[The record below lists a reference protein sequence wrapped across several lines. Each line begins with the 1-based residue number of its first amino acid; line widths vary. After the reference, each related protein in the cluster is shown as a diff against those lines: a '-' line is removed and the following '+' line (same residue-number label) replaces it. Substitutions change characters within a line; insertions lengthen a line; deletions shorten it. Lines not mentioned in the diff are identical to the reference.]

1 MVAGGGEVIR
11 LRHIKL
17 TKNPFD
23 DRAHR
28 RVITAALDVTA
39 KGVLAD
45 FERTTA
51 TWNTKPGFDISDDGE
66 FGRVIGTDD
75 ENYQRV
81 DEGTRPHV
89 IVARGKALAFA
100 PGGSAKSRPR
110 VIGSG
115 SGGKGSGVVFT
126 KRVNHP
132 GTDGRAFADTIGEK
146 WEPLLA
152 SEMEQRLGAVG

>member
-1 MVAGGGEVIR
+1 MIR
-11 LRHIKL
+11 LRPIKL

-23 DRAHR
+23 DKVHR
-28 RVITAALDVTA
+28 RAIKQALDDTA
-39 KGVLAD
+39 QLALAD

-51 TWNTKPGFDISDDGE
+51 TWNTKPGFDVTDDGE

-75 ENYQRV
+75 ENYARV

-89 IVARGKALAFA
+89 IVAHGKALAFA

-115 SGGKGSGVVFT
+115 SGSKGSGVVFT

-132 GTDGRAFADTIGEK
+132 GTEGRQFADTIGEK
-146 WEPLLA
+146 AEAELA
-152 SEMEQRLGAVG
+152 AQIAIRIGAAG